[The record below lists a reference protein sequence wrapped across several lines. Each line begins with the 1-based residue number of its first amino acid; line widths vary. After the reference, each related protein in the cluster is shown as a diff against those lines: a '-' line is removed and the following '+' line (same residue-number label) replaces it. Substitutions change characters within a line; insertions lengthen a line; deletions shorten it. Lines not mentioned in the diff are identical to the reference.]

1 MLRIMNILFALTIA
15 FGGTALLELLHIR
28 ELKEEISDYKKGQ
41 ILRFRDTMDEAWG
54 DDANGGHWMEEWCAD
69 CEKMWGLVEE
79 SEACVACC
87 CAKAH
92 GKTPPGFI
100 RREVCFDK
108 ICEMQDI

>member
-1 MLRIMNILFALTIA
+1 MMVMSILFILNIA
-15 FGGTALLELLHIR
+15 FGGTALLELLRIR
-28 ELKEEISDYKKGQ
+28 DLRQEIADFKKAQ
-41 ILRFRDTMDEAWG
+41 AIRFREVMEEAWG
-54 DDANGGHWMEEWCAD
+54 DESEGGHWMEEWCAD

-87 CAKAH
+87 CAKAK

-108 ICEMQDI
+108 IREVQDN